1 MHSLQRS
8 TIPPMSSLTPHE
20 FRRVAVIGAGTMGSG
35 IAAHLANLGFQ
46 VTLLDR
52 TADAAREAYQRA
64 VAVKPPHFYLP
75 ATADAL
81 TVGALDDHW
90 QAVREAD
97 WICEAIIEK
106 LDAKRD
112 LYERLD
118 GEIRGDAFISTNTS
132 GLEISMLA
140 ENRSDSF
147 RSRFI
152 GTHFFNPPRYLKLLE
167 LIPTPETDPR
177 VVAELTKRLSLDAG
191 RRVVP
196 AKDTPGFIAN
206 RYGMWSM
213 YKAVH
218 VAEKLGLTIEQVD
231 EITGPFLGR
240 PRSGSF
246 RLNDIVGL
254 DIMADI
260 ASNLVERCPHDA
272 QTKVFETPSS
282 MAFLIDKGWIGAK
295 AGQGWYQKHGREL
308 LSLDLVT
315 HAYRSRLE
323 PDLPTVKQFG
333 RRPLAER
340 LRAGLKAKDEAGE
353 FLREY
358 LLPALA
364 YADSLKEEISHT
376 IQDFDRVMKW
386 GFAWEAGPFEM
397 ADMISDIPEKAF
409 YEGASFRS
417 FSGVLTP
424 APYESEFAVLTDFPV
439 IASGGTFRFRDLG
452 DGVYGLSLTTKM
464 GTWSPAAVR
473 EVSDFLQAEKP
484 ERIVLAG
491 EGRSFSAGY
500 DLKTFS
506 GLIEAKDWSSIE
518 QAIKE
523 FQELGLLLGTIPS
536 VAAVHGHCLG
546 GGFEMAASCSLI
558 AAHPESQIGLPEAL
572 VGLIPG
578 GTGTVLMRQRGATSA
593 KHLAETILLLAQGTV
608 STCADHARSLGYLRR
623 EDVTVYHP
631 DRLLTQA
638 KALALSVEAR
648 NDSSWTSVGGP
659 TSGIVDSALQN
670 LKKQGAISDHDIN
683 ITSRLKDSMMR
694 STFFEEAVIKERQAF
709 VTLCQEGLTLARIN
723 HMLESGRPL
732 RN

>member
-1 MHSLQRS
+1 MPSL
-8 TIPPMSSLTPHE
+8 IPKE
-20 FRRVAVIGAGTMGSG
+20 FRRVVVIGAGTMGSG

-52 TADAAREAYQRA
+52 SPEAAREAFQRA
-64 VAVKPPHFYLP
+64 AAVKPPHFYLP
-75 ATADAL
+75 ATGDGL
-81 TVGALDDHW
+81 TVGSLDDHW
-90 QAVREAD
+90 DEIRQAD

-106 LDAKRD
+106 PDAKKA

-118 GEIRGDAFISTNTS
+118 GQIREDAFISTNTS
-132 GLEISMLA
+132 GLEISLLA
-140 ENRSDSF
+140 EGRSDSF
-147 RSRFI
+147 RSRFL

-167 LIPTPETDPR
+167 LIPTPETSTE
-177 VVAELTKRLSLDAG
+177 VIAAFTEKLNLDAA

-206 RYGMWSM
+206 RFGMWSM

-260 ASNLVERCPHDA
+260 AANLVERCPHDP

-282 MAFLIDKGWIGAK
+282 MAFLMEKGWIGAK
-295 AGQGWYQKHGREL
+295 AGQGWYQKHGKEL

-323 PDLPTVKQFG
+323 PDLPTIKQFG
-333 RRPLAER
+333 KKPLAER
-340 LRAGLKAKDEAGE
+340 LREGLKAKDEAGE

-358 LLPALA
+358 LLPTLA

-376 IQDFDRVMKW
+376 ILDFDRVMKW

-397 ADMISDIPEKAF
+397 ADMISEVPESKF
-409 YEGASFRS
+409 YKGTTFKDFSGAYASF
-417 FSGVLTP
+417 P
-424 APYESEFAVLTDFPV
+424 EESDFAVLADFP
-439 IASGGTFRFRDLG
+439 ITTTGQTFRVRDLG
-452 DGVYGLSLTTKM
+452 DDVSAISLTTKM
-464 GTWSPAAVR
+464 GTWSPAAVN
-473 EVSDFLQAEKP
+473 EVTEYLLSAKP
-484 ERIVLAG
+484 ARLVLAG

-506 GLIEAKDWSSIE
+506 DLIEAKNWSVIE
-518 QAIKE
+518 QSIKE

-536 VAAVHGHCLG
+536 VAAVYGHCLG

-578 GTGTVLMRQRGATSA
+578 GTGTLLMRQRGATSA
-593 KHLAETILLLAQGTV
+593 KHLADTILLMAQGTI
-608 STCADHARSLGYLRR
+608 STCADQARTLGYLRR
-623 EDVTVYHP
+623 EDITVYHP

-638 KALALSVEAR
+638 KQLALTAEAR
-648 NDSSWTSVGGP
+648 NDTSWPQVGGP
-659 TSGIVDSALQN
+659 ISGIVDSALQEM
-670 LKKQGAISDHDIN
+670 KKQGAISEHDIF
-683 ITSRLKDSMMR
+683 IASRLKDPMLR
-694 STFFEEAVIKERQAF
+694 SATFEEAVVKERQAF
-709 VTLCQEGLTLARIN
+709 ITLCQEGLTLARIN